1 MEIDVQRT
9 RSRRDFLV
17 DRDVALCFERQGRI
31 CAARLIDSRI
41 QCDGRDLI
49 GIRCLYRNSRALIQQ
64 TINGVAVDP
73 CGLIAAG
80 RAGCIIAAV
89 IAAIRIAIRDSTTAT
104 RLRIRN
110 DDLKRVEQP
119 LACFA
124 GLACRVD
131 VDVIAD
137 LEIVAGGLDEAAVY
151 CADCMERR
159 SVLDVG
165 LCADS
170 LD

>member
-1 MEIDVQRT
+1 MAVAHLTLVAEVRANRAGLDRRAIARREHTAIRRDIGIDEDGTEAIAICIRMEVDIQRT
-9 RSRRDFLV
+9 RSRRDSRV
-17 DRDVALCFERQGRI
+17 DRDVALCLKRQGRI
-31 CAARLIDSRI
+31 CATRLIDGRI

-110 DDLKRVEQP
+110 DDLERVE
-119 LACFA
+119 
-124 GLACRVD
+124 
-131 VDVIAD
+131 
-137 LEIVAGGLDEAAVY
+137 
-151 CADCMERR
+151 
-159 SVLDVG
+159 
-165 LCADS
+165 
-170 LD
+170 